1 LPGEASSCVGL
12 LVQFTDMGRELY
24 FRKFT
29 LILISLKFL
38 CELSAEIYLSE
49 KIIIQHFK
57 RPIFDKRLVI
67 ESA

>member
-1 LPGEASSCVGL
+1 MLIDQKSAAKSKFFFVGFRVGRPGFL
-12 LVQFTDMGRELY
+12 LGGV
-24 FRKFT
+24 
-29 LILISLKFL
+29 ISLKFL